1 MNKKSIHIALL
12 IVCIISLF
20 LTFFFISRQNFSSI
34 VNKLSDAGSL
44 NQPTPFQP
52 FIPSVTPTSEGY
64 EIQNSLMPVS
74 GLHLPS
80 GQINILLLGSDFRP
94 GIGFRT
100 DVILLV
106 SIFTKE
112 QKVNLLSFPRDLFV
126 DIPGFGQERINTTQA
141 KGGFELTNATFEYNF
156 GIHLDHYLLTNFGGF
171 QAIIDTLGGI
181 DINAAKNLYD
191 RCDLPYSHGSYCS
204 VGPGVHHLDGPLA
217 LWYVRSRNST
227 SDFDRLR
234 RAQEVLEG
242 LFHKLIT
249 WDALSNAPELYNLF
263 ISNVETNLSLNDIL
277 PLLTLASKIAVE
289 PERVQRYSID
299 ETLVTPS
306 SNPNTGGYVL
316 IPDYNAIWQ
325 VIQRAVYTPPD

>member
-1 MNKKSIHIALL
+1 MNKKSISIALL
-12 IVCIISLF
+12 MICIISLF
-20 LTFFFISRQNFSSI
+20 LTLFFISRQNLSSI
-34 VNKLSDAGSL
+34 IDKLSWADSSK
-44 NQPTPFQP
+44 QPTPFQP
-52 FIPSVTPTSEGY
+52 FIPLKTPTPEGY
-64 EIQNSLMPVS
+64 EILNSLMPIS
-74 GLHLPS
+74 GLRLPS

-94 GIGFRT
+94 GVGFHT

-112 QKVNLLSFPRDLFV
+112 QKVNLLSFPRDLLV
-126 DIPGFGQERINTTQA
+126 DIPGFGQERINTTQGL
-141 KGGFELTNATFEYNF
+141 GGFELTNATFEYNF

-171 QAIIDTLGGI
+171 QAIVDTLGGI

-204 VGPGVHHLDGPLA
+204 VGPGAHHLDGPLA

-242 LFHKLIT
+242 LFKKLIT
-249 WDALSNAPELYNLF
+249 WNALSNASELYGLF

-277 PLLTLASKIAVE
+277 PLLPLASRIASE
-289 PERVQRYSID
+289 PERVQRFSID
-299 ETLVTPS
+299 ETLVTQP
-306 SNPNTGGYVL
+306 SNPDASGYIL
-316 IPDYNAIWQ
+316 FPDYNAIWQ